1 MLRVSKGIDATAG
14 NEAAA
19 ETVASA
25 RPAVELAPAALAAI
39 RAHARRAYPRECCG
53 VVYAAS
59 GAAPGAALAD
69 RVREAHNL
77 QDQLHAEDP
86 RRYPRD
92 ARTAYHLDVAS
103 LLAMSKSLHDPDARE
118 VARVVYH
125 SHCDAGAYFSA
136 SDHAAAVL
144 DGQPAYPVDHL
155 VVAVSATGA
164 GEAAQFSWDAG
175 AARYV
180 EVRRLRWASI

>member
-1 MLRVSKGIDATAG
+1 MLRVPKGIDATAG
-14 NEAAA
+14 NEGAA
-19 ETVASA
+19 EVVSA
-25 RPAVELAPAALAAI
+25 APLVVELAASALAAI

-53 VVYAAS
+53 VVYSATGS
-59 GAAPGAALAD
+59 ALAD

-92 ARTAYHLDVAS
+92 ARTAYHLDLAS
-103 LLAMSKSLHDPDARE
+103 LLAMSKSLHDPGARE
-118 VARVVYH
+118 IARLVYH

-155 VVAVSATGA
+155 VVAVSAAGA
-164 GEAAQFSWDAG
+164 GEAAQFSWDAC
-175 AARYV
+175 ASRYV
-180 EVRRLRWASI
+180 EVRRLRWPSI

>member
-1 MLRVSKGIDATAG
+1 MLRVLKGIDATAG
-14 NEAAA
+14 NEGAAEDVAAA
-19 ETVASA
+19 Q
-25 RPAVELAPAALAAI
+25 PAVELAPAALAAI

-53 VVYAAS
+53 VVYAATGS
-59 GAAPGAALAD
+59 ALAD
-69 RVREAHNL
+69 RVREAQNL

-92 ARTAYHLDVAS
+92 ARTAYHLDLAS
-103 LLAMSKSLHDPDARE
+103 LLAMSKSLHEPGARE
-118 VARVVYH
+118 IARLVYH

-144 DGQPAYPVDHL
+144 DGQPAFPVDHL
-155 VVAVSATGA
+155 VVAVSAAGA
-164 GEAAQFSWDAG
+164 GEAAQFSWDAR